1 MSGATLNFAG
11 NPCNCKEDQPAEFLE
26 TIFFVSYFGAVY
38 RRFIHKL
45 CTFVDR
51 FEKLEEKVRPFAGS
65 CTKPL
70 FYVFIY
76 LAYTRAHTN
85 ILINFFVLYF

>member
-51 FEKLEEKVRPFAGS
+51 SEKLEEKVRPFAGS
-65 CTKPL
+65 LHKTTFLCVYL
-70 FYVFIY
+70 FSIQNPQG
-76 LAYTRAHTN
+76 HT
-85 ILINFFVLYF
+85 LTY